1 MSRNEDL
8 VNLFYE
14 IGTLRKLKRSY
25 ILHMLQDV
33 ESVAEH
39 SQRVTLIAFF
49 LAHELEVD
57 VYKVVLM
64 AMFHDL
70 VEARTGDLNWHQK
83 SYATIDE
90 DKATEA
96 QLKLMGKS
104 SQMVRKILEEYRER
118 KSLESQV
125 AKDADCLD
133 YFLALQEL
141 ALQGNQEAIRRIK
154 EDNERDILYTDKA
167 KEFFDLIMQ
176 MKPNQWYQQDRKQT
190 HGKYK
195 VKK

>member
-1 MSRNEDL
+1 MNYKDDL

-14 IGTLRKLKRSY
+14 IGSLRKLKRSY

-39 SQRVTLIAFF
+39 SQRVTMIAFF
-49 LAHELEVD
+49 LANEVGVD

-70 VEARTGDLNWHQK
+70 VEARTGDLNWTQK

-90 DKATEA
+90 DKATKA
-96 QLKLMGKS
+96 QLSLMGKS
-104 SQMVRKILEEYRER
+104 SKLVKEILEEYHER
-118 KSLESQV
+118 KSIESKV

-133 YFLALQEL
+133 YFLSLQEL
-141 ALQGNQEAIRRIK
+141 ALQGNQEAIRRIN

-176 MKPNQWYQQDRKQT
+176 MKPNEWYQNDRKMT

-195 VKK
+195 VKR

>member
-1 MSRNEDL
+1 MNYKDDL

-14 IGTLRKLKRSY
+14 IGSLRKLKRSY

-39 SQRVTLIAFF
+39 SQRVTMIAFF
-49 LAHELEVD
+49 LANEVGVD

-70 VEARTGDLNWHQK
+70 VEARTGDLNWTQK

-90 DKATEA
+90 DKATKA
-96 QLKLMGKS
+96 QLSLMGKS
-104 SQMVRKILEEYRER
+104 SKLVKEILEEYHER
-118 KSLESQV
+118 KSIESKV

-133 YFLALQEL
+133 YFLSLQEL
-141 ALQGNQEAIRRIK
+141 ALQGNQKLFE
-154 EDNERDILYTDKA
+154 E
-167 KEFFDLIMQ
+167 
-176 MKPNQWYQQDRKQT
+176 
-190 HGKYK
+190 
-195 VKK
+195 